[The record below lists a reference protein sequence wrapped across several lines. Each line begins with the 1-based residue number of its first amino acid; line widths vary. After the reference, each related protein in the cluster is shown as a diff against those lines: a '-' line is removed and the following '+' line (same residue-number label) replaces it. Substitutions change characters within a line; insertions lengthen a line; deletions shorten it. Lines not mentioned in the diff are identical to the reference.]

1 MSAPAEADIREA
13 LAAYIGDA
21 AEAIKGGL
29 AAERR
34 YRQLR
39 GINRRER
46 LDIMGTDLYYLEV
59 LPTEISLDD
68 VDPSRFARD
77 RVYSYNVALHHRY
90 EDADTYAAAS
100 QSTWDPI
107 AQAVIE
113 AVAERSFIPTAGAFS
128 ERVDLELDAGG
139 ATLDIQPLDE
149 RYQDIVHTLSMTLT
163 CTA

>member
-1 MSAPAEADIREA
+1 MSAAEADIREG
-13 LAAYIGDA
+13 LAAYLRDA
-21 AEAIKGGL
+21 AEAVKGGL
-29 AAERR
+29 TTERR

-39 GINRRER
+39 GINRRQR
-46 LDIMGTDLYYLEV
+46 LDIMGPDLYYLEV
-59 LPTEISLDD
+59 LPTEIGLDD

-77 RVYSYNVALHHRY
+77 RVYTYNVALHHRY

-113 AVAERSFIPTAGAFS
+113 AVAERSFIPPEGGYT
-128 ERVDLELDAGG
+128 ERLDLTLDPG